1 MQRIKVIG
9 CVATLMYSSLI
20 IGIILLL
27 SSCSLKEKTEETED
41 VVSGTK
47 SNLPVSINTLVEY
60 AEYCKA
66 IYDAGGDQR
75 DEVAFDVKQ
84 KDGLT
89 IIIIR
94 GTANASN
101 VESDADIV
109 LESDVRSGV
118 MLHKGFKDAAVTI
131 MQIIDTATT
140 STRTTIQGQTRT
152 YPLADTV
159 HLTGHSLGG
168 AVAQIMGRWLH
179 KRGYN
184 VQVFSYGSPKISTQ
198 SGDKP
203 RHWRVV
209 RPSDPVPFMPPWPY
223 IHTGLFIN
231 SQTLDWG
238 EDNDNGLISK
248 TDGLDHA
255 IAKYVSTLKEQL

>member
-1 MQRIKVIG
+1 VEIKKLI
-9 CVATLMYSSLI
+9 I
-20 IGIILLL
+20 IGIILVI

-41 VVSGTK
+41 VTSGTK
-47 SNLPVSINTLVEY
+47 ANLPVSLNTLVEY

-66 IYDAGGDQR
+66 IYDTGGDQK

-101 VESDADIV
+101 VESDANIALVSDI
-109 LESDVRSGV
+109 RSGV
-118 MLHKGFKDAAVTI
+118 MLHKGFRDIAVTI

-140 STRTTIQGQTRT
+140 SSRTTIQGQSLT
-152 YPLADTV
+152 YPLANTV

-168 AVAQIMGRWLH
+168 AVAEIMGRWLH
-179 KRGYN
+179 IRGYS
-184 VQVFSYGSPKISTQ
+184 VQVFSYGSPKVSSQ
-198 SGDKP
+198 SGSRP

-209 RPSDPVPFMPPWPY
+209 RPSDPVPFMPPWPF

-231 SQTLDWG
+231 SKTLDWG
-238 EDNDNGLISK
+238 SDNDNGLISQ
-248 TDGLDHA
+248 TDALDHA
-255 IAKYVSTLKEQL
+255 IAKYVTTLKEQL